1 MFVVERVYKAP
12 DPSDG
17 RRILVDRLWP
27 RGLKKESAQ
36 IDDWLKELAPSDALR
51 RWFDHRPERWVEF
64 QAKYR
69 AELASPAVSESL
81 KRLRALGRKGAVT
94 LLYAARDEIE
104 NNAQVLKRVLTKSA
118 K

>member
-1 MFVVERVYKAP
+1 MFAIKRVYETP
-12 DPSDG
+12 HSSDG

-27 RGLKKESAQ
+27 RGLKKEAAKL
-36 IDDWLKELAPSDALR
+36 DGWMKELAPSDELR
-51 RWFDHRPERWVEF
+51 RWFGHRPERWAEF

-69 AELASPAVSESL
+69 AELASPTVSESL

-94 LLYAARDEIE
+94 LVYSARDETE
-104 NNAQVLKRVLTKSA
+104 NNAQVLKQVLTKSG

>member
-1 MFVVERVYKAP
+1 MFAIKRVYETP
-12 DPSDG
+12 HSSDG

-27 RGLKKESAQ
+27 RGLKKEAAKL
-36 IDDWLKELAPSDALR
+36 DDWMKELAPSDELR
-51 RWFDHRPERWVEF
+51 RWFGHRPERWAEF

-69 AELASPAVSESL
+69 AELASPTVSESL

-94 LLYAARDEIE
+94 LVYSARDETE
-104 NNAQVLKRVLTKSA
+104 NNAQVLKRVLTKSG